1 MIHYKDDTMELN
13 VSHGLDKIKEIVAKF
28 LQDNPEYEKVV
39 WDKHWLVVHLNGCP
53 LAIED
58 VYDRDKK
65 KVLIQLEEV
74 LFAAEHE
81 ACDCK
86 TLDELLA
93 CHECNANN
101 FRPGAFYN
109 EAGDM
114 LEVCWENESEYGTEL
129 KGRHGY
135 STMCLMKSFPELGD
149 KPVGVKVYDLKLILK
164 EVGLKIV
171 PI

>member
-1 MIHYKDDTMELN
+1 MELS
-13 VSHGLDKIKEIVAKF
+13 VSHGLDKARQLITDF
-28 LQDNPEYEKVV
+28 LQKNTEYQKVR
-39 WDKHWLVVHLNGCP
+39 WEQHWLTVLMKPMPGTP
-53 LAIED
+53 TQYMAIED
-58 VYDRDKK
+58 IWHHDRDKK
-65 KVLIQLEEV
+65 AVLIKLEEV

-81 ACDCK
+81 ACDCT

-93 CHECNANN
+93 CHECNGKN

-109 EAGDM
+109 ADGDM
-114 LEVCWENESEYGTEL
+114 LEVCWSNESDYGSEL

-135 STMCLMKSFPELGD
+135 STMCLMKAQEGD
-149 KPVGVKVYDLKLILK
+149 LPVGVKVYDLKLILK